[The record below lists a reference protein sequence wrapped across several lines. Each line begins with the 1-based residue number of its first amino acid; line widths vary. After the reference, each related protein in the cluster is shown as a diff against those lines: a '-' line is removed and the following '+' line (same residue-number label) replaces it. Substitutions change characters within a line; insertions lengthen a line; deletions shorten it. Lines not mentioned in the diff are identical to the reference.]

1 MDIKAKSLKEQ
12 AIKAKEALL
21 NHGVI
26 AFPTETVMGM
36 GVLYN
41 DYEAYQKLNR
51 IKERPEDK
59 PYTMML
65 YDSSDIQK
73 YALINEG
80 TQRVIDRF
88 MPGSLTI
95 LVPVKENSV
104 PAYVT
109 HNTGVIGIRIPLNA
123 EALCVLEE
131 VGEPLLVPS
140 ANKSGNRPAL
150 TSDEVYEIFGN
161 DIDYIIL
168 GKAKSQIASTIVNLT
183 GDQPK
188 VVRKGLISEEEIVK
202 VFNNY

>member
-1 MDIKAKSLKEQ
+1 MDINAKSLKEQ
-12 AIKAKEALL
+12 AFKAKEALL

-65 YDSSDIQK
+65 HNPDDIKK
-73 YALINEG
+73 YAVINEG

-88 MPGSLTI
+88 MPGPLTI

-109 HNTGVIGIRIPLNA
+109 HNTGVIGIRIPLNM

-131 VGEPLLVPS
+131 IDEPLLVPS
-140 ANKSGNRPAL
+140 ANKSGNKPAL
-150 TSDEVYEIFGN
+150 TSEEVLEIFG
-161 DIDYIIL
+161 DEIDYIVL
-168 GKAKSQIASTIVNLT
+168 GKAKTQFASTIVDLT

-188 VVRKGLISEEEIVK
+188 VVRNGPLSEEEIVE

>member
-1 MDIKAKSLKEQ
+1 MKVQLLLAEVKN
-12 AIKAKEALL
+12 AKEALL

-41 DYEAYQKLNR
+41 DFDAYQKLNKL
-51 IKERPEDK
+51 KERPEDK

-65 YDSSDIQK
+65 YDPSDIQK

-88 MPGSLTI
+88 MPGPLTI

-104 PAYVT
+104 PSYVT
-109 HNTGVIGIRIPLNA
+109 HNTGVIGIRIPLNM
-123 EALCVLEE
+123 EALYVLKEI
-131 VGEPLLVPS
+131 GEPLLVPS

-150 TSDEVYEIFGN
+150 TSDEVFEIFGEE
-161 DIDYIIL
+161 IDYIVL
-168 GKAKSQIASTIVNLT
+168 GKAKSQIASTIVDLT

-188 VVRKGLISEEEIVK
+188 VVRKGLIPEEEIVK
-202 VFNNY
+202 VYNNY

>member
-109 HNTGVIGIRIPLNA
+109 HNTGVIGIRIPLNM
-123 EALCVLEE
+123 EALYVLKEI
-131 VGEPLLVPS
+131 GEPLLVPS

-188 VVRKGLISEEEIVK
+188 VVRKGPISEEEIVK